1 MSKEMKL
8 PTMVAPTYELKLPS
22 SGEKVAYRPFLVKE
36 EKILLMAMESGNSRE
51 MSMAIRKII
60 DNCTEGKLDLELLPL
75 FDVEYI
81 FLQLRAKSVG
91 EIAEPMVPCP
101 DCNEATKIKLDISKI
116 KVSKEKEN
124 NPKIQLTEDI
134 GIIMKYPQLLLSDG
148 LETSGIDV
156 DSDSELA
163 FDVIIKCVDK
173 IWQEDNVWSAKD
185 VGIDGVKEFIEN
197 LTQEQFSK
205 ITKFFETMPQLKHTI
220 DYTCPHCEK
229 KNKVVLRGLDSFF
242 DSASVT
248 TV

>member
-1 MSKEMKL
+1 MSKSMKL

-22 SGEKVAYRPFLVKE
+22 TGEKVAYRPFLVKE
-36 EKILLMAMESGNSRE
+36 EKILLMAMESGNSKE
-51 MSMAIRKII
+51 MSTAIRKII
-60 DNCTEGKLDLELLPL
+60 DSCTEGKLDLEVLPL

-91 EIAEPMVPCP
+91 EIAEPMVACP

-124 NPKIQLTEDI
+124 DPKIQLTEDI
-134 GIIMKYPQLLLSDG
+134 GIMMKYPQLILSDE
-148 LETSGIDV
+148 LETTDINV

-173 IWQEDNVWSAKD
+173 IWQGDNVWAAKD
-185 VGIDGVKEFIEN
+185 VGLDGVKEFIES
-197 LTQEQFSK
+197 LTQEQFLK
-205 ITKFFETMPQLKHTI
+205 ITNFFETMPQLKHTI

-229 KNKVVLRGLDSFF
+229 KNKVILRGLNSFF
-242 DSASVT
+242 DSASAT
-248 TV
+248 IL

>member
-1 MSKEMKL
+1 MSKSMKL

-22 SGEKVAYRPFLVKE
+22 SGEKVTYRPFLVKE

-60 DNCTEGKLDLELLPL
+60 DGCTEGKLDLEVLPL

-91 EIAEPMVPCP
+91 EIAEPMVACP
-101 DCNEATKIKLDISKI
+101 ECNESTKIKLDISKI

-124 NPKIQLTEDI
+124 DPKIQLTEDI
-134 GIIMKYPQLLLSDG
+134 GIMMKYPQLILSDE
-148 LETSGIDV
+148 LETSDINV

-173 IWQEDNVWSAKD
+173 IWEGETVWAAKD
-185 VGIDGVKEFIEN
+185 VGLDGVKEFIES
-197 LTQEQFSK
+197 LTQEQFLK
-205 ITKFFETMPQLKHTI
+205 ITNFFETMPQLKHTI

-229 KNKVVLRGLDSFF
+229 KNKVVLRGLNSFF

-248 TV
+248 TL